1 MFSNSIEI
9 LCKKEKTMST
19 AFNRN
24 IFMLKVV
31 IGLYNCMFNHYRCHH
46 QYHCAEHESRHS

>member
-19 AFNRN
+19 AFNVN

-31 IGLYNCMFNHYRCHH
+31 IGLYNCMFIP
-46 QYHCAEHESRHS
+46 AKI